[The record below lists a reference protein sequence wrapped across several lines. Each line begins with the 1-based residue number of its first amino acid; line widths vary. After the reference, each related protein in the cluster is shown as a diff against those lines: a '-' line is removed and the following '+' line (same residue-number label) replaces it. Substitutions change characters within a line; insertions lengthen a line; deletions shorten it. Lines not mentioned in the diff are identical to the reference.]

1 MKRTELI
8 LLLLC
13 ISGYILHLLG
23 LAYADSILIISISA
37 LSLIYMYF
45 SFALFNGIRFRDI
58 FRSSKYKEVNTKD
71 IVKVIPLGF
80 ILSVSLIA
88 ILFEVMTWPGARF
101 MLLLGTYGSII
112 LAAIGL
118 FLYFRDKNETVKK
131 GLIRLGLIGV
141 ITCML
146 WFTKKD
152 VRLNIGEVED
162 QLTSFTIRN
171 NEDRGI
177 ASLTIEF
184 TEMANSETVLLV
196 DTATVVFDGIAHDKV
211 GPNSES
217 QMIYETQTDCKF
229 VYPTIL
235 SVELND

>member
-112 LAAIGL
+112 LAA
-118 FLYFRDKNETVKK
+118 TVKK